1 MKSLGMNA
9 LEIEDNLEKLDAEV
23 SSLFLKL
30 TPINL
35 ENEKK
40 KFFENKNYNPAFKYK
55 PSKLSNTSKKILKDL
70 LSVKFSKSP
79 ISKLTSEKIASLKK
93 CSAMLETIGTSKFS
107 FTASKYYGL
116 PSKDLISK
124 AKSVLEKNKITQDKT
139 TNSEEAFKTAE
150 ECLARFGL
158 KEWKVEYR
166 EMVPLA
172 MVQAGEKKIYV
183 KKDAVV
189 PVNFLKRMIVH
200 EIGTHV
206 FRSENG
212 RMQPYKIFSL
222 GTEGYLE
229 TEEGLAAN
237 VEEMHGCLDEKTFR
251 TYAGRVAAVDY
262 ARKKS
267 FRETYDMLLKYF
279 DAEDAWQI
287 TLRVKRGMADTSKP
301 GCYPKDHLYLK
312 GYYSVKKFLKQKD
325 GLKTLFIGK
334 ISITQANVVKKIHGV
349 QEPKYLPEKMI

>member
-9 LEIEDNLEKLDAEV
+9 LEIEADLEKLDAEV
-23 SSLFLKL
+23 SSLFLSL

-35 ENEKK
+35 ESEKK
-40 KFFENKNYNPAFKYK
+40 KFFEKKDYNPIFNYK
-55 PSKLSNTSKKILKDL
+55 PSKLSNASKNILKDL

-79 ISKLTSEKIASLKK
+79 ISKLTSEKIASLNKS
-93 CSAMLETIGTSKFS
+93 SAMLETIGTNKFS
-107 FTASKYYGL
+107 LTASRYYGL
-116 PSKDLISK
+116 PSRDLVSK
-124 AKSVLEKNKITQDKT
+124 AKRALEKTKITQDKT
-139 TNSEEAFKTAE
+139 TTSEQAFKTAE

-158 KEWKVEYR
+158 TEWKVEYK

-172 MVQAGEKKIYV
+172 MVQAGERKIYV
-183 KKDAVV
+183 KKNAVV

-251 TYAGRVAAVDY
+251 TYAGRVIAVDY
-262 ARKKS
+262 ARKKG
-267 FRETYDMLLKYF
+267 FRETHDMLLKYF
-279 DAEDAWQI
+279 DEQDAWQI

-312 GYYSVKKFLKQKD
+312 GYYSVKKFLKQKN

-334 ISITQANVVKKIHGV
+334 ISISQANIVKKIRGI